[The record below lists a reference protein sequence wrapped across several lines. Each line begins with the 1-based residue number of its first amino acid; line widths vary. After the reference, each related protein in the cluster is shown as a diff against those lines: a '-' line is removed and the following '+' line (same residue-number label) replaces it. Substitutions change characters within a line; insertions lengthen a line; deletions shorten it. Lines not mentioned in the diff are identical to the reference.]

1 MSWRGTLGA
10 TAGPWRGTARAVRRR
25 GRITGRG
32 FTMINQ
38 GIGKRW
44 DSYQPTK
51 ALAAWLCVISVAAT
65 MIVGFGWGGW
75 VRGSTA
81 QDVATK
87 AASGAR
93 AELAPAVSAHQ
104 FVPDPPPPTPPPSP
118 RGTE

>member
-1 MSWRGTLGA
+1 MSWTWTLGA

-65 MIVGFGWGGW
+65 MIVGFGWGAW
-75 VRGSTA
+75 VRANTA
-81 QDVATK
+81 QDMAPK
-87 AASGAR
+87 PASGPPAQ
-93 AELAPAVSAHQ
+93 LAPPVA
-104 FVPDPPPPTPPPSP
+104 
-118 RGTE
+118 